1 MWTHLILTQN
11 LELDINLFEQE
22 DLYDVNT
29 VSSMFKAWL
38 RQLPEQVFPQEIQNR
53 VIQKCS
59 KVEPQPTSTP
69 QYLKDEIS
77 QLPPWNYYLLFAI
90 TCHISLL
97 HNCSKDNKMTYGNLC
112 VCFAPCLK
120 IEQWI
125 FQWLVLDWKNCW
137 QGCSTER
144 EYLEKEYVIL
154 EEAKQKSG
162 NADGPVQTV
171 PKSKPA
177 STPKAN
183 DRAVEEATRSASST
197 GHYGSTTSSSST
209 LVPSRDRPLQH
220 FDKIPPPPAASRD
233 QQQGHQQRPSTA
245 HATLAPNGHHDRN
258 EQRSTDT
265 DNSSNGRSTPPISLE
280 QDFLQRFPRPVVANG
295 TTNATNRNATS
306 QSPSR
311 PITGHIAHQQ
321 KSRDTSSD
329 REMPARIDRGR
340 ANTNPAPSAPRINRE
355 SPTPKKERHRPPP
368 MISRSTPTRS
378 PELKG
383 KSDVDGSEDGSS
395 PESRSVGGGIGLTAP
410 ELSPLK
416 PLSPIGG
423 L

>member
-1 MWTHLILTQN
+1 
-11 LELDINLFEQE
+11 
-22 DLYDVNT
+22 
-29 VSSMFKAWL
+29 MFKAWL

-53 VIQKCS
+53 VIQKCA
-59 KVEPQPTSTP
+59 KIEPQPTSTP

-125 FQWLVLDWKNCW
+125 FQWLILDWKNCW

-144 EYLEKEYVIL
+144 EYLEKEYILL
-154 EEAKQKSG
+154 EEAKQQGGGEVES
-162 NADGPVQTV
+162 AVQAAPRPKPANT
-171 PKSKPA
+171 PKSNIR
-177 STPKAN
+177 T
-183 DRAVEEATRSASST
+183 VEESARSVSSS
-197 GHYGSTTSSSST
+197 GHYGSAVSSSST

-220 FDKIPPPPAASRD
+220 FDKIPPPPAAPRD
-233 QQQGHQQRPSTA
+233 QQHQHQQRPSTA

-258 EQRSTDT
+258 EQRSTESGL
-265 DNSSNGRSTPPISLE
+265 NVSNGRMTPPSSLE
-280 QDFLQRFPRPVVANG
+280 QDFLQRFPRPAVN
-295 TTNATNRNATS
+295 NTS
-306 QSPSR
+306 TDKTKTKETSSSPSR
-311 PITGHIAHQQ
+311 PVTSHIAHQQ
-321 KSRDTSSD
+321 KPRDLSSD
-329 REMPARIDRGR
+329 GEMPSLIDRKR
-340 ANTNPAPSAPRINRE
+340 SNTNPTTYPTIKKE
-355 SPTPKKERHRPPP
+355 SPTPKKEKHRPPP
-368 MISRSTPTRS
+368 MTSRSTPTRS
-378 PELKG
+378 PDLIGRDEDE
-383 KSDVDGSEDGSS
+383 DVDGESPQSMSTGGS
-395 PESRSVGGGIGLTAP
+395 VGLTAP

>member
-1 MWTHLILTQN
+1 
-11 LELDINLFEQE
+11 
-22 DLYDVNT
+22 
-29 VSSMFKAWL
+29 MFKAWL

-53 VIQKCS
+53 VIQKCA

-97 HNCSKDNKMTYGNLC
+97 HNCSKDNKMTYSNLC

-125 FQWLVLDWKNCW
+125 FQWLILDWKNCW

-144 EYLEKEYVIL
+144 EYLEKEYIIL
-154 EEAKQKSG
+154 EETKQQNG
-162 NADGPVQTV
+162 EVDGPAQST
-171 PKSKPA
+171 PKQKPA
-177 STPKAN
+177 STPKSN
-183 DRAVEEATRSASST
+183 DRTVEEATRSASST

-220 FDKIPPPPAASRD
+220 FDKIPPPPATPRD
-233 QQQGHQQRPSTA
+233 QQHGHQQRPSTA

-258 EQRSTDT
+258 EQRTIDAS
-265 DNSSNGRSTPPISLE
+265 DNSSNGRSTPGSTE
-280 QDFLQRFPRPVVANG
+280 QDFLQRFPRPAVANG
-295 TTNATNRNATS
+295 ASDASRKDTS

-311 PITGHIAHQQ
+311 PVTSHITRQP
-321 KSRDTSSD
+321 KSRDPSTD
-329 REMPARIDRGR
+329 REKPARVDRGR
-340 ANTNPAPSAPRINRE
+340 SNTNPVHSTPTIKRE
-355 SPTPKKERHRPPP
+355 SPTPRKEKHRPPP
-368 MISRSTPTRS
+368 MVARSTPTRS

-383 KSDVDGSEDGSS
+383 KSGEDDTDEGGS
-395 PESRSVGGGIGLTAP
+395 PQARAVGGGIGLAAP

>member
-1 MWTHLILTQN
+1 
-11 LELDINLFEQE
+11 
-22 DLYDVNT
+22 
-29 VSSMFKAWL
+29 MFKAWL
-38 RQLPEQVFPQEIQNR
+38 RGLPEQVFPQEIQNR
-53 VIQKCS
+53 VIQKCA
-59 KVEPQPTSTP
+59 KTDPPATSTP

-125 FQWLVLDWKNCW
+125 FQWLILDWKNCW

-144 EYLEKEYVIL
+144 EYLEKEYIL
-154 EEAKQKSG
+154 LDEKKPAG
-162 NADGPVQTV
+162 DGEVPAQSTPRPKPANT
-171 PKSKPA
+171 PKSNIRK
-177 STPKAN
+177 
-183 DRAVEEATRSASST
+183 VEEGTRSVSST
-197 GHYGSTTSSSST
+197 GHYGSTASSSST

-220 FDKIPPPPAASRD
+220 FDKIPPPPAAPRD
-233 QQQGHQQRPSTA
+233 QQNHQQRPSTA
-245 HATLAPNGHHDRN
+245 HATLAPHGHHDRN
-258 EQRSTDT
+258 EQRNVDAT
-265 DNSSNGRSTPPISLE
+265 DNNSNGRPSPPLSME
-280 QDFLQRFPRPVVANG
+280 QDFLQRFPRPI
-295 TTNATNRNATS
+295 ATNGNSDRTKQQEAS

-321 KSRDTSSD
+321 KSRDTSSE
-329 REMPARIDRGR
+329 REITAQRERGR
-340 ANTNPAPSAPRINRE
+340 SHTNPTSSNPTIKKE
-355 SPTPKKERHRPPP
+355 SPTPKKEKHRPPP
-368 MISRSTPTRS
+368 MTSRSPVTRS
-378 PELKG
+378 PELNG
-383 KSDVDGSEDGSS
+383 RNGDGNGS
-395 PESRSVGGGIGLTAP
+395 PQTRSAGGGIGLTAP

>member
-1 MWTHLILTQN
+1 
-11 LELDINLFEQE
+11 
-22 DLYDVNT
+22 
-29 VSSMFKAWL
+29 MFKAWL
-38 RQLPEQVFPQEIQNR
+38 RQLPELVFPQDIQNR
-53 VIQKCS
+53 VLQKCS

-97 HNCSKDNKMTYGNLC
+97 HNCSKDNKMTYSNLC

-125 FQWLVLDWKNCW
+125 FQWLILDWKNCW

-144 EYLEKEYVIL
+144 EYLEKEYILL
-154 EEAKQKSG
+154 EEAKQQSG
-162 NADGPVQTV
+162 DADGPVQST
-171 PKSKPA
+171 PRPKPA
-177 STPKAN
+177 STPKSN
-183 DRAVEEATRSASST
+183 DRVVEETARSASST
-197 GHYGSTTSSSST
+197 GHYGSTASSSTT

-220 FDKIPPPPAASRD
+220 FDKIPPPPATPRD
-233 QQQGHQQRPSTA
+233 QQHGHQQRPSTA

-258 EQRSTDT
+258 EQRTTDPSDNNST
-265 DNSSNGRSTPPISLE
+265 GRSTPSSAME
-280 QDFLQRFPRPVVANG
+280 QDFLQRFPRPVAASG
-295 TTNATNRNATS
+295 ATDTTNRKDTS

-311 PITGHIAHQQ
+311 PSTSHIVHQQ
-321 KSRDTSSD
+321 KSREHSSD
-329 REMPARIDRGR
+329 REVVVRIDRGR
-340 ANTNPAPSAPRINRE
+340 ANTNPAHSTPTIKKE
-355 SPTPKKERHRPPP
+355 GPTPKREKHRPPP
-368 MISRSTPTRS
+368 MVARPTPSRS
-378 PELKG
+378 PELNG
-383 KSDVDGSEDGSS
+383 RSGDDDNEDGSYS
-395 PESRSVGGGIGLTAP
+395 PKSKPVGGGIGLAAP

>member
-1 MWTHLILTQN
+1 
-11 LELDINLFEQE
+11 
-22 DLYDVNT
+22 
-29 VSSMFKAWL
+29 MFKAWL

-97 HNCSKDNKMTYGNLC
+97 HNCSKDNKMTYSNLC
-112 VCFAPCLK
+112 VCFAPCMK

-144 EYLEKEYVIL
+144 EYLEKEYILL
-154 EEAKQKSG
+154 EEAKQQGGDVES
-162 NADGPVQTV
+162 AVQASPRV
-171 PKSKPA
+171 KPA
-177 STPKAN
+177 NIQKSSV
-183 DRAVEEATRSASST
+183 RAVEESTRSVSSS
-197 GHYGSTTSSSST
+197 GHYGSAVSSSST

-220 FDKIPPPPAASRD
+220 FDKIPPPPATPRD
-233 QQQGHQQRPSTA
+233 RQHQHQQRPSTA

-258 EQRSTDT
+258 EQRTTESGENTL
-265 DNSSNGRSTPPISLE
+265 NGRVTPPSSLE
-280 QDFLQRFPRPVVANG
+280 QDFLQRFPRPNAANA
-295 TTNATNRNATS
+295 ATDKTKSKENS
-306 QSPSR
+306 PSPSR
-311 PITGHIAHQQ
+311 LAASHIAHQQ
-321 KSRDTSSD
+321 KSRDPPSEG
-329 REMPARIDRGR
+329 EMPSRADRKR
-340 ANTNPAPSAPRINRE
+340 ANTNPSTNFSSNPIIKKE
-355 SPTPKKERHRPPP
+355 GPTPKKEKHRPPP
-368 MISRSTPTRS
+368 MKSRATPTRS
-378 PELKG
+378 PELVG
-383 KSDVDGSEDGSS
+383 RDGDEDDYENS
-395 PESRSVGGGIGLTAP
+395 PQSTSTGGSVGLAAP